1 MDPRLVLLSHTEAAP
16 VPAPTHCH
24 QAPEAAGPALVPC
37 PVLQRCLPVHPVP
50 PKPTSSCKETTQV
63 QDGPGMPG
71 TLRQA
76 SRRCLISISGS
87 HKAISRGSSE
97 KKGQTTS
104 TTHVAF
110 GQMDIEI
117 ATVSMMLLGMVTEG
131 WANTETLL
139 PDNTPT
145 SAVGHP
151 RAQNSVRT
159 FYPLQFNQTV

>member
-1 MDPRLVLLSHTEAAP
+1 MPDQHFWESQGHS
-16 VPAPTHCH
+16 
-24 QAPEAAGPALVPC
+24 
-37 PVLQRCLPVHPVP
+37 QRIV
-50 PKPTSSCKETTQV
+50 
-63 QDGPGMPG
+63 
-71 TLRQA
+71 R
-76 SRRCLISISGS
+76 
-87 HKAISRGSSE
+87 

-117 ATVSMMLLGMVTEG
+117 ATVSVMLLGMVTEG

-159 FYPLQFNQTV
+159 FYPLQFNQSV